1 MRDMR
6 AEDAYAGAVK
16 STLKLLPLG
25 LACFA
30 APVPSLAAGTAAP
43 VIVSA
48 PAPYPATGSVERLD
62 PALDALLSRSV
73 NMEKLAEGF
82 SWSEGPVWQPRE
94 HRLIFSDV
102 PRNTAYQWNEGAGVT
117 VFLQPSGYTGL
128 VPGQNLGEG
137 SNGLTLDRDG
147 RLLLCQHGDRRISHL
162 NDDGKTFTTVVDRFE
177 GKRFSSPNDLCVD
190 RHGNIYF
197 TDPPYGLGQVG
208 VREIDFSGVYRRATD
223 GTISLLNR
231 ELERPNGIALSP
243 DEKTLYVSN
252 TDEKR
257 PVILAIP
264 LQADGAAGTS
274 RVFFDTT
281 PLWVPGRPGPL
292 DGMKVDVHGNVWATG
307 PGGILI
313 ISPAG
318 KHLGS
323 LLTGRATANC
333 CFGGPDG
340 SVLYITSGNT
350 LCRIQTKTKG
360 NGL

>member
-1 MRDMR
+1 MRDTAAAR
-6 AEDAYAGAVK
+6 AYAGTVK

-25 LACFA
+25 LACLASTLPSFA
-30 APVPSLAAGTAAP
+30 AAAAAP
-43 VIVSA
+43 VIISA
-48 PAPYPATGSVERLD
+48 TAPYPATGAVERLV
-62 PALDALLSRSV
+62 PALDALIAPGV

-82 SWSEGPVWQPRE
+82 TWSEGPVWQPRE

-102 PRNTAYQWNEGAGVT
+102 PRNLAYQWKEGAGAT

-128 VPGQNLGEG
+128 VPGPNAGEG
-137 SNGLTLDRDG
+137 SNGLTLDREG
-147 RLLLCQHGDRRISHL
+147 RLLLCQHGDRRISRL
-162 NDDGKTFTTVVDRFE
+162 NDDGKTFTTLVDRFG

-208 VREIDFSGVYRRATD
+208 VREIDFSGIYRRAPD
-223 GTISLLNR
+223 GTVTLLNR

-243 DEKTLYVSN
+243 DEQTLYVGN

-264 LQADGAAGTS
+264 LAADGTAGAS
-274 RVFFDTT
+274 RVFFDSTA
-281 PLWVPGRPGPL
+281 LRVPGRPGSL
-292 DGMKVDVHGNVWATG
+292 DGLRVDVQGNLWTSG

-323 LLTGRATANC
+323 LLTGRSTANC

-340 SVLYITSGNT
+340 STLYITSQNT

>member
-1 MRDMR
+1 MRDT
-6 AEDAYAGAVK
+6 AGGLAYIGAVK
-16 STLKLLPLG
+16 STFKLLPLG
-25 LACFA
+25 LACLAVPFPSFA
-30 APVPSLAAGTAAP
+30 AEAATPA
-43 VIVSA
+43 IVSA
-48 PAPYPATGSVERLD
+48 TAPYPAIGSVERLD
-62 PALDALLSRSV
+62 SALDALLAPGV

-82 SWSEGPVWQPRE
+82 SWSEGPVWLPRE
-94 HRLIFSDV
+94 QRLFFSDV
-102 PRNTAYQWNEGAGVT
+102 PRNTAYQWKEGAGAT

-128 VPGQNLGEG
+128 VPGPNAGEG

-147 RLLLCQHGDRRISHL
+147 RLLLCQHGDRRISRL
-162 NDDGKTFTTVVDRFE
+162 NDDGKTFTTLVDRFE

-197 TDPPYGLGQVG
+197 TDPPYGLGKVG
-208 VREIDFSGVYRRATD
+208 VQEIEFSGIYRRAPD
-223 GTISLLNR
+223 GTVTLLNR

-243 DEKTLYVSN
+243 DEKTLYVDN

-264 LQADGAAGTS
+264 LQADGTAGAS

-281 PLWVPGRPGPL
+281 ALRVPGRPGSL

-313 ISPAG
+313 ISAG
-318 KHLGS
+318 GRHLGT
-323 LLTGRATANC
+323 LLTGRSTANC

-340 SVLYITSGNT
+340 STFYITAQNT